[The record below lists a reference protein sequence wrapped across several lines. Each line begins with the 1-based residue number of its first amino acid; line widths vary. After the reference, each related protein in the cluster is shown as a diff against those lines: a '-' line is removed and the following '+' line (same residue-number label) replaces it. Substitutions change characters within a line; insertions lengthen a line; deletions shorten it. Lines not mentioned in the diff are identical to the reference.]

1 MKAHIALGDIKMT
14 LDQRQHRTFPRAG
27 WATDAQHLP
36 WFKPKIH
43 IFQRRVGGLWVTKFA
58 NRHRQLAAS
67 FRHQFSTVIHYRRF
81 CQHGANSAIRGAATL
96 DDVKHPCQRQHRP
109 NHQTEIHHKAGEL
122 AERQRTVHHH
132 PASPGNRQQV
142 SHPNGDINRGIKAS
156 VNARHAQV
164 FLTCIFSIS
173 GK

>member
-14 LDQRQHRTFPRAG
+14 LDQRQHRTFSRAG
-27 WATDAQHLP
+27 RTTDAQHLSR
-36 WFKPKIH
+36 FELEIH
-43 IFQRRVGGLWVTKFA
+43 IFQRRVGGLRVTKFA

-67 FRHQFSTVIHYRRF
+67 FRHRFSTVIHYRRF
-81 CQHGANSAIRGAATL
+81 CQHGANSAIRGAAAF
-96 DDVKHPCQRQHRP
+96 DDVKHPGQRQHRP

-122 AERQRTVHHH
+122 PERQRAVYHH

-142 SHPNGDINRGIKAS
+142 SHTNGDINRGIKAG

-164 FLTCIFSIS
+164 FLTGIFSIS